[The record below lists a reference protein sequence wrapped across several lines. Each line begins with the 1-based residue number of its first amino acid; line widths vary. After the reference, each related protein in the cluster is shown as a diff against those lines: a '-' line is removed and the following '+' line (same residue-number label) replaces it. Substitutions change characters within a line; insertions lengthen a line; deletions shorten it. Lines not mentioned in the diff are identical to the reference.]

1 MKIHYIYKVLFGAML
16 LTPVFSACSS
26 SDEEE
31 NVEEWI
37 LPDNTNSTVYVEFD
51 ASIREVTGDSTLYD
65 ENWLTK
71 FNVYGFNS
79 ALGYSVFGNTLQR
92 TPQSVEVTR
101 NRDDETMWD
110 YKDSRTNAPLKW
122 ANLMKYPISF
132 YAISGEGAPMASF
145 GQKHNLPTLR
155 VVMPIGEEP
164 RDLLFAQ
171 TLRQDPHK
179 YLNDSTK
186 VELRFEH
193 ILALVSLS
201 ATLADAND
209 LEVEVQSA
217 MLMNMATAAEWD
229 FNEIAPVWS
238 RYTPEGAEPTRDVVL
253 ELKDPVQV
261 GEAPVMLQDR
271 TAAIVPQ
278 EVKGWSAASKG
289 DGAGIKLM
297 ARVRSKAT
305 GQYLAGSESTY
316 GEVYLPMDDI
326 TFVTRATYTLNVTFH
341 TLYNA
346 DGTLGFRAS
355 YKTQVQPW
363 TYKDEYLTLE

>member
-1 MKIHYIYKVLFGAML
+1 ML
-16 LTPVFSACSS
+16 LTPVVSACSS
-26 SDEEE
+26 DDKEESA
-31 NVEEWI
+31 EEWM
-37 LPDNTNSTVYVEFD
+37 LPDPNNSTVYVEFD

-65 ENWLTK
+65 ENWLNK
-71 FNVYGFNS
+71 FKVYGFTNPM
-79 ALGYSVFGNTLQR
+79 GFSVFGNTRQR
-92 TPQSVEVTR
+92 TAQGVDVTR
-101 NRDDETMWD
+101 NHDDETMWD
-110 YKDSRTNAPLKW
+110 YKDSQTKAPLKW
-122 ANLMKYPISF
+122 ANLLKYPISF
-132 YAISGEGAPMASF
+132 YAVAGEGAPMASF
-145 GQKHNLPTLR
+145 GMKHNMPTLR
-155 VVMPIGEEP
+155 VVTPVGEEP

-171 TLRQDPHK
+171 SLRLDPRK
-179 YLNDSTK
+179 YLNDTTK

-193 ILALVSLS
+193 ILAIVNLS

-209 LEVEVQSA
+209 LDVEVQSA

-238 RYTPEGAEPTRDVVL
+238 RYTPQGAEPTRNVVL
-253 ELKDPVQV
+253 ELKEPVKV
-261 GEAPVMLQDR
+261 GVTPVMLQDR
-271 TAAIVPQ
+271 GAAIVPQ
-278 EVKGWSAASKG
+278 EVKGWSSASKG

-305 GQYLAGSESTY
+305 GQYLAGSATTY
-316 GEVYLPMDDI
+316 GEVFLPMDDI

-346 DGTLGFRAS
+346 DGSLGYRAS